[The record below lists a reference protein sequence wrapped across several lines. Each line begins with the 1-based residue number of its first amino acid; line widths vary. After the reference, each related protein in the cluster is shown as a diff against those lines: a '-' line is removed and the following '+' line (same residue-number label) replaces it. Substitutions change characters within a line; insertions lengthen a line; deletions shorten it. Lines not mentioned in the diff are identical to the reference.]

1 MNSMLVFIYVHVFI
15 CVCVCVSQRESKKK
29 KKKVEQHQGQKKEWL
44 LTGNPKLFHWR
55 ERESKMKKYILWD
68 LHVYVVCGCRKYLGI
83 VAAE

>member
-15 CVCVCVSQRESKKK
+15 CVCACVSQRESE
-29 KKKVEQHQGQKKEWL
+29 KKKVEQHQGQQKEWL

-83 VAAE
+83 VAVE